1 MRLNHLAARLLVL
14 SVPIGACGGSSAPDA
29 EPTGGSGAPESSA
42 APSAS
47 TYPGAYRDLGLPEY
61 PDAELAD
68 TGRQTT
74 SLRDGLRL
82 SLRTAESVA
91 DAAAFYEE
99 RLVADGWSAP
109 PNRMAGGQLIIRAF
123 TKDNLTYQ
131 PPSAPTPT
139 AARRSGSACSSGSGE
154 DRLIRYFRSPSSRS
168 RSRTLTPSVIHAG
181 ASSPLR

>member
-1 MRLNHLAARLLVL
+1 MRLNGLATLALVL
-14 SVPIGACGGSSAPDA
+14 SVPMAACGGSSEPDA
-29 EPTGGSGAPESSA
+29 DPAGAPGAPESSA

-61 PDAELAD
+61 PDAELVD

-131 PPSAPTPT
+131 LTVRADPDGGT
-139 AARRSGSACSSGSGE
+139 AIGISLLQR
-154 DRLIRYFRSPSSRS
+154 
-168 RSRTLTPSVIHAG
+168 
-181 ASSPLR
+181 